1 MTVASLA
8 VLHRFCCRVS
18 PPASATTALAGFSH
32 NLLLSY
38 KRSGAVPMR

>member
-18 PPASATTALAGFSH
+18 PPASATSLAGFSH
-32 NLLLSY
+32 NSLLSY
-38 KRSGAVPMR
+38 KRSGAVPMH